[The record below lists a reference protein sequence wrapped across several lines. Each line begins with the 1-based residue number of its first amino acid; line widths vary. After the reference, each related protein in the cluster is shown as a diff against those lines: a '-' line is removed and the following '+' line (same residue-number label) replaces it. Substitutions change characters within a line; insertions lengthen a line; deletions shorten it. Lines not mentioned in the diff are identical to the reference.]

1 MSYRVLNKLKI
12 VLIFIILAVL
22 LSSCS
27 DQALDR
33 LWLKSEGWSRGVLLG
48 DTALASITEP
58 VIDSKGQVYNI
69 LFPRSEV
76 EDKRYQPVLVM
87 LSQDGATKEQFQLD
101 FLIAQPRRAKLI
113 LRDDHFDLFWIDSN
127 TLKVIQLDTNG
138 KLLSEIKFLSTED
151 RVDHMEVVYWND
163 GYEIWY
169 SGSKENPGIYALSG
183 EIEHLTK
190 SVIDPGGIRINLF
203 LDDHALLHASWANYP
218 IAYGDIEFYYLK
230 PLASRSDELDPILVY
245 TTGISPSRRV
255 DGPMI
260 AIDEEVVYIFW
271 SEAIVAGLDAGFR
284 TTYFRYFPI
293 GRPDTI
299 RPPMAIHIPIIANL
313 PASEF
318 NSGTFQTGERVY
330 VSSGIPSTASIENIE
345 ILNGNF
351 TETAIVFRSRSEF
364 KWRDFRNQTSIA
376 YLSDG
381 LVTTYQPLNYT
392 SAESYYPSVAHDQEM
407 NLYVT
412 WLEKGELTYR
422 AYLTTTDPNKK
433 INIDLVT
440 IDDYLYLGAEGL
452 FGILAGAVLSPFA
465 AAAWGGIGLIGFIF
479 NMIFSQ
485 FNKPIYRT
493 IGELLSMATGVGVFW
508 FMKLATLPGLKT
520 WDYVPFS
527 AWIPRIPENLT
538 QPLIYGVPALIAVIA
553 LSVAY
558 FNTYGKK
565 AGSPINF
572 HLLYCAVDTLLSC
585 AVYGILIYGSF

>member
-1 MSYRVLNKLKI
+1 MSDKVINKLKI
-12 VLIFIILAVL
+12 VLIFIIVAVL

-27 DQALDR
+27 SQALDK

-48 DTALASITEP
+48 DTALASIAEP
-58 VIDSKGQVYNI
+58 VIDSKGQVFSI

-76 EDKRYQPVLVM
+76 ENTRYQPVLVK
-87 LSQDGATKEQFQLD
+87 LSQDGATREQFQLD

-113 LRDDHFDLFWIDSN
+113 LRGDYFDLFWIDSN
-127 TLKVIQLDTNG
+127 ILKVIQLDTNG
-138 KLLSEIKFLSTED
+138 KLLSEIKNLSTED

-203 LDDHALLHASWANYP
+203 LDDHAMLHASWANYP
-218 IAYGDIEFYYLK
+218 IAYGDIELYYLK
-230 PLASRSDELDPILVY
+230 PLASRSDKLDPVLVY

-260 AIDEEVVYIFW
+260 AIDDEVVYIFW

-299 RPPMAIHIPIIANL
+299 RPPMTIRIPIIANL

-318 NSGTFQTGERVY
+318 DTGTFDTGERVY
-330 VSSGIPSTASIENIE
+330 ISNGIPSTASIENIE

-392 SAESYYPSVAHDQEM
+392 SAESYYPSVAHDQDM

-433 INIDLVT
+433 ININLVT
-440 IDDYLYLGAEGL
+440 VDDYLYLAAEGL

-465 AAAWGGIGLIGFIF
+465 AAVWGGIGLIGFIF

-493 IGELLSMATGVGVFW
+493 IGELLSMATGVGIFW
-508 FMKLATLPGLKT
+508 FMKLVTLPGLKT

-527 AWIPRIPENLT
+527 AWIPRIPENLS

-565 AGSPINF
+565 SGSPINF
-572 HLLYCAVDTLLSC
+572 YLLYCAVDTLLSC

>member
-1 MSYRVLNKLKI
+1 MNYKLDNKLKF
-12 VLIFIILAVL
+12 VLLSIILAIF

-27 DQALDR
+27 GQALDK

-48 DTALASITEP
+48 DTALASTAEP
-58 VIDSKGQVYNI
+58 VIDSKGQVYSI

-76 EDKRYQPVLVM
+76 DDNRYQPILVK
-87 LSQDGATKEQFQLD
+87 LSQDGATKEQFPLD
-101 FLIAQPRRAKLI
+101 FLIAQPRQAKLI
-113 LRDDHFDLFWIDSN
+113 LRDDHLDLFWIDSN
-127 TLKVIQLDTNG
+127 ILKVTHLNTNG
-138 KLLSEIKFLSTED
+138 DQLSEIKLLSTED
-151 RVDHMEVVYWND
+151 RVDHMEVVYWNE

-169 SGSKENPGIYALSG
+169 SGSKESPGVYGLSG
-183 EIEHLTK
+183 QIDNLKK
-190 SVIDPGGIRINLF
+190 SVIDPDGIRINLF
-203 LDDHALLHASWANYP
+203 LDDQSLLHASWANYP
-218 IAYGDIEFYYLK
+218 IAYGDIEFYYLN
-230 PLASRSDELDPILVY
+230 PLSQRSDDLDPVLVY

-255 DGPMI
+255 DGPVI
-260 AIDEEVVYIFW
+260 AIDEEVVYILW

-299 RPPMAIHIPIIANL
+299 RPPMAIHIPIVANL

-318 NSGTFQTGERVY
+318 DYGTFQTGDRVY
-330 VSSGIPSTASIENIE
+330 VSSGIPSTTSIENIE

-364 KWRDFRNQTSIA
+364 KWRDYRNQTSIA

-381 LVTTYQPLNYT
+381 LITTYQPLNYT
-392 SAESYYPSVAHDQEM
+392 SAESYYPSVVHDQDM

-412 WLEKGELTYR
+412 WLEKGEITYR
-422 AYLTTTDPNKK
+422 AYLTTTDPVKK
-433 INIDLVT
+433 TYIDIVT

-493 IGELLSMATGVGVFW
+493 IGEILSIITGVGIFW

-527 AWIPRIPENLT
+527 AWIPRIPETLT
-538 QPLIYGVPALIAVIA
+538 QPLIYGVPALIALITLA
-553 LSVAY
+553 VAY

-565 AGSPINF
+565 NGSPINF
-572 HLLYCAVDTLLSC
+572 HLLYTAVDTLLSC
-585 AVYGILIYGSF
+585 AVYGVLIYGSF